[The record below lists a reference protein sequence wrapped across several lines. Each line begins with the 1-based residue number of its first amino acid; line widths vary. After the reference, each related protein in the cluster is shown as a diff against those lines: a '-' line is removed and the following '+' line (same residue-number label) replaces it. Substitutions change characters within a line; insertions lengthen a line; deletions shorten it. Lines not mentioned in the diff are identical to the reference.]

1 MTLFDD
7 TPAPSPVRRV
17 SLVRLSAEVARSLAA
32 IGKVAVEGEVHQP
45 KSRPSG
51 RIYFTLRDRAAQVSV
66 TVPAARTRKAWVV
79 DGQRVQVTGGLTWEN
94 GWGRMQL
101 VAEEVVPVG
110 AGAVAAMVAEA
121 RARLRADG
129 LLDRPR
135 RPVPRLPRAIGVV
148 CGSEAA
154 VRADI
159 ESVVAARFP
168 GYPVVFRE
176 VTMTSSDAVI
186 EGLVDLDGR
195 EHVDVIILARGGGD
209 ATQLL
214 PFSDE
219 DLCRAICATSTPVV
233 AAIGHEGDR
242 PLCDEVVDLRCGTP
256 SLAAAAVVPD
266 RAALLAGLDAQWAHA
281 GALIAGR
288 LGEASRRLDLV
299 DRDRAVTAG
308 VERAANRLAAAAGRL
323 DLVHPARR
331 VDAAAE
337 RLVSAGVRLAAV
349 HPRHR
354 VPVVAARLAGAHRE
368 MEALSPARVL
378 ERGYAI
384 VRTAGGAVVRSPADA
399 GPGATIDVQLAAGR
413 LSATVDAVDAPAGPP
428 PAPREPQA

>member
-7 TPAPSPVRRV
+7 VPQGAPVRRL
-17 SLVRLSAEVARSLAA
+17 SLVRLSAEIARSLSS

-45 KSRPSG
+45 KSRPNG
-51 RIYFTLRDRAAQVSV
+51 RIYFTLKDRAAQVSV
-66 TVPAARTRKAWVV
+66 TVPAARTKRAWVV
-79 DGQRVQVTGGLTWEN
+79 DGQRVQVTGALSWDN

-101 VAEEVVPVG
+101 VADEVVPVG
-110 AGAVAAMVAEA
+110 EGAVSAMIAEA

-135 RPVPRLPRAIGVV
+135 RRLPRLPESIGVV

-168 GYPVVFRE
+168 GYPMVFRE
-176 VTMTSSDAVI
+176 VTMTSAEAVM
-186 EGLVDLDGR
+186 EGLRDLDLRDG
-195 EHVDVIILARGGGD
+195 VDVIILARGGGD

-219 DLCRAICATSTPVV
+219 ELCRAICATATPVV

-266 RAALLAGLDAQWAHA
+266 REALLAALDAAWTRA
-281 GALIAGR
+281 
-288 LGEASRRLDLV
+288 EAAVARRLDDASHRLAAV

-308 VERAANRLAAAAGRL
+308 VERAAERLQRAVGRL
-323 DLVHPARR
+323 DLVHPQRR
-331 VDAAAE
+331 LAPATATLAAA
-337 RLVSAGVRLAAV
+337 R
-349 HPRHR
+349 
-354 VPVVAARLAGAHRE
+354 RE
-368 MEALSPARVL
+368 MEALSPVRVL
-378 ERGYAI
+378 ERGYAV
-384 VRTAGGAVVRSPADA
+384 VRGADGSVVRSAADTS
-399 GPGATIDVQLAAGR
+399 PGARVDVQLASGR
-413 LSATVDAVDAPAGPP
+413 LAATVEDVTP
-428 PAPREPQA
+428 

>member
-7 TPAPSPVRRV
+7 SPGRAPVRRV
-17 SLVRLSAEVARSLAA
+17 SLVRLSSEIARSLAS

-45 KSRPSG
+45 KARPNG
-51 RIYFTLRDRAAQVSV
+51 RQYFTLRDRASQVSV
-66 TVPAARTRKAWVV
+66 TVPGTRAKRAWIV
-79 DGQRVQVTGGLTWEN
+79 DGQRVQVTGGLSWDN
-94 GWGRMQL
+94 AWGRMQL
-101 VAEEVVPVG
+101 VADEVVPVG
-110 AGAVAAMVAEA
+110 AGAVSAMIAGA
-121 RARLRADG
+121 RERLRADG

-135 RPVPRLPRAIGVV
+135 RRLPRLPERIGVV

-168 GYPVVFRE
+168 GYPMAFRE
-176 VTMTSSDAVI
+176 VTMTSAEAVM
-186 EGLVDLDGR
+186 EGLRDLDLR
-195 EHVDVIILARGGGD
+195 ADVDVIILARGGGD

-219 DLCRAICATSTPVV
+219 ELCRAICASSTPVV

-266 RAALLAGLDAQWAHA
+266 RRALLAALDAQWAHA
-281 GALIAGR
+281 EAAAGR
-288 LGEASRRLDLV
+288 HLADANRRLDRV

-308 VERAANRLAAAAGRL
+308 ADRAADRLARAAGRL
-323 DLVHPARR
+323 EL
-331 VDAAAE
+331 
-337 RLVSAGVRLAAV
+337 V

-354 VPVVAARLAGAHRE
+354 VVPAAARLAAAQRE
-368 MEALSPARVL
+368 MDALDPVRVL
-378 ERGYAI
+378 ERGYAV
-384 VRTAGGAVVRSPADA
+384 VRRADGAVLRSAADA
-399 GPGATIDVQLAAGR
+399 APGSAIDVQLAAGR
-413 LSATVDAVDAPAGPP
+413 LAATVDADADGDADAASPVPSGGQNHP
-428 PAPREPQA
+428 

>member
-1 MTLFDD
+1 VTLFDD
-7 TPAPSPVRRV
+7 APERAPVRRV
-17 SLVRLSAEVARSLAA
+17 SLVRLSAEIARSLAA

-45 KSRPSG
+45 KSRPNG
-51 RIYFTLRDRAAQVSV
+51 RIYFTLKDRAAQVSV

-79 DGQRVQVTGGLTWEN
+79 DGQRVQVTGALTWEN

-101 VAEEVVPVG
+101 VADEVVPVG
-110 AGAVAAMVAEA
+110 AGAVAAMIAEA

-135 RPVPRLPRAIGVV
+135 RRVPRLPRTIGVV

-168 GYPVVFRE
+168 GYPIVFRE
-176 VTMTSSDAVI
+176 VTMTSADAVI
-186 EGLVDLDGR
+186 EGLTDLDLR
-195 EHVDVIILARGGGD
+195 ETVDVIILARGGGD

-266 RAALLAGLDAQWAHA
+266 RAVLLAGLEAQWAHA
-281 GALIAGR
+281 ETAMTRHLA
-288 LGEASRRLDLV
+288 EAARRLERV
-299 DRDRAVTAG
+299 DRDRAVTTG
-308 VERAANRLAAAAGRL
+308 VERATQRLATAAGRL
-323 DLVHPARR
+323 DLVHPRR
-331 VDAAAE
+331 RLDAAA
-337 RLVSAGVRLAAV
+337 G
-349 HPRHR
+349 
-354 VPVVAARLAGAHRE
+354 RLAGAQRE
-368 MEALSPARVL
+368 LDALSPVRVL
-378 ERGYAI
+378 ERGYAV
-384 VRTAGGAVVRSPADA
+384 VRTADGTVLRSAADA
-399 GPGATIDVQLAAGR
+399 APGQALDVQLAAGR
-413 LSATVDAVDAPAGPP
+413 LSATVDVSWPLPATERDHEARSDDQKGPSK
-428 PAPREPQA
+428 R